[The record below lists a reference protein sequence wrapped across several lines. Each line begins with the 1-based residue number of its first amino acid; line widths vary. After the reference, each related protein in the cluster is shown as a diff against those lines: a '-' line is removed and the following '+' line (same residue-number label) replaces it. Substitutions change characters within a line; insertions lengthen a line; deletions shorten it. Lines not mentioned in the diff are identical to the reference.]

1 VVDNVFESRLKS
13 GEFLV
18 ELIRGGL
25 KLIQSRQG
33 YRFTMDAVLLAHFV
47 AIKPGIRIADL
58 GTGSGVIPLLL
69 TTRAEDIRLIGFEI
83 QPELAQRAR
92 RSVQINGLEKQIGI
106 ENIDLKSI
114 SDKYPRGGFE
124 VVVCNP
130 PYWSVGQGRTSPQ
143 TEVAIARTEMACTL
157 VEAVEAGQWLL
168 NPGGSM
174 ALVHLWERRQEVVR
188 VLHRFGMS
196 LYRWR
201 EVRHNPKT
209 PPRRILVE
217 AIKSL
222 EKFKVE
228 FQTQG
233 VMESEME
240 LRKMEP
246 LYLYDLNSE
255 FSPEVKAMYYG

>member
-1 VVDNVFESRLKS
+1 
-13 GEFLV
+13 
-18 ELIRGGL
+18 
-25 KLIQSRQG
+25 
-33 YRFTMDAVLLAHFV
+33 MDAVLLAHFV

-188 VLHRFGMS
+188 VLHRFGM
-196 LYRWR
+196 
-201 EVRHNPKT
+201 
-209 PPRRILVE
+209 ILVE